1 MHNFYPCT
9 IVNYVIKTILILPI
23 TLEFTHI
30 VQGPYDLIIQAYNDF
45 FEANGSLEKQK
56 KNNQQTKQTF
66 PFSLHVYMYIHIFH
80 VPSINLS
87 T

>member
-1 MHNFYPCT
+1 MHNFYPYT

-30 VQGPYDLIIQAYNDF
+30 VQGPYDLIIQAYHDF

-56 KNNQQTKQTF
+56 KNNQQTSKTCSLPTTCLYVHTYF
-66 PFSLHVYMYIHIFH
+66 PCTKY
-80 VPSINLS
+80 
-87 T
+87 